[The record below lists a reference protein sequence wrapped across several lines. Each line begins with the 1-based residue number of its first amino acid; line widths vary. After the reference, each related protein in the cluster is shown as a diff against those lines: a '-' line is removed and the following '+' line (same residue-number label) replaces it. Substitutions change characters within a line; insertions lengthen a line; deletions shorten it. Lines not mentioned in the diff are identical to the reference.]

1 MSGGHGPID
10 PANKKIAI
18 LISILAA
25 FLALSETGAKSA
37 QTNALNANVEASNL
51 WAYFQAKTIRQ
62 TVMRAEADRAQA
74 DLIATADGPVKQ
86 ALEGQIKRWRDT
98 AQRYE
103 SDPKEN
109 DGRTE
114 LRGRATAAE
123 KKRDRSMAAY
133 HHYEVASAL
142 FQIGIV
148 LASAA
153 VITGVTFLTFGAM
166 GLGAIGLAFTG
177 IGFFIPESLHLIH

>member
-25 FLALSETGAKSA
+25 FLALSETGGKSA
-37 QTNALNANVEASNL
+37 QTNAVNSNVEASNL

-62 TVMRAEADRAQA
+62 TVLRAEADRAVVDSAAVA
-74 DLIATADGPVKQ
+74 DPALKQ
-86 ALEGQIKRWRDT
+86 ALDAQVKRWRDT

-114 LRGRATAAE
+114 LRNRAGAAE

-153 VITGVTFLTFGAM
+153 VITGVAFLTFGAM
-166 GLGAIGLAFTG
+166 GLGAIGLGFTA
-177 IGFFIPESLHLIH
+177 IGFFIPEAVHLIQ